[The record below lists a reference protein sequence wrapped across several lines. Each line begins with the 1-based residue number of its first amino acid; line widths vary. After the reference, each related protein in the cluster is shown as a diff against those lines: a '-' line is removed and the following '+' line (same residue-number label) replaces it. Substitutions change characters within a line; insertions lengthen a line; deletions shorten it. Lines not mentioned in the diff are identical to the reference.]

1 MSDGTTR
8 PPATRAIKV
17 LAGRQDP
24 LPHLPKPRASGYAG
38 TTPVHQGRLAQ
49 RHQAALALVSVSV
62 EEALARGDATLV
74 VAGWQQLE
82 RTRRHVQ
89 PWEDRILST
98 GSTGWRQA
106 LQRWAGAPG
115 GALFC
120 TPALLAGGDKLIGAV
135 TCPVTMVL
143 LEPSARAETTLASL
157 WQRCGRLTVV
167 DVRDLGVRTWSK
179 IDVPR
184 FGLLDANPG

>member
-8 PPATRAIKV
+8 PSAGRAIEV
-17 LAGRQDP
+17 RTGRQDP
-24 LPHLPKPRASGYAG
+24 LPHLPEPRASGYPG
-38 TTPVHQGRLAQ
+38 TTPAHQGRLVQ
-49 RHQAALALVSVSV
+49 RHQAVLALMSASV
-62 EEALARGDATLV
+62 EEALAREDATLV

-82 RTRRHVQ
+82 RVRRHVQ

-106 LQRWAGAPG
+106 LQRWASAPG

-120 TPALLAGGDKLIGAV
+120 TPALLAGGGKLIGEV
-135 TCPVTMVL
+135 THPVTVVL

-167 DVRDLGVRTWSK
+167 DVCGMGVRTWNRITVS
-179 IDVPR
+179 R
-184 FGLLDANPG
+184 FGLFDANPG

>member
-1 MSDGTTR
+1 MSDGATR

-17 LAGRQDP
+17 LTGRQDP

-38 TTPVHQGRLAQ
+38 ATPVHQGRLAQ
-49 RHQAALALVSVSV
+49 RHRATLALVSVSV

-82 RTRRHVQ
+82 RARRYVQ

-106 LQRWAGAPG
+106 LQRWAGAPSG
-115 GALFC
+115 VLFC

-135 TCPVTMVL
+135 TCSVTMVL
-143 LEPSARAETTLASL
+143 LEPSARAETALASL

-167 DVRDLGVRTWSK
+167 DVPGLGVRTWSK

-184 FGLLDANPG
+184 FALLDANLE

>member
-1 MSDGTTR
+1 
-8 PPATRAIKV
+8 V
-17 LAGRQDP
+17 LAGKQDP

-49 RHQAALALVSVSV
+49 RHRAALALVSVSV
-62 EEALARGDATLV
+62 EQALARGDATLV

-82 RTRRHVQ
+82 RARRHVQ

-98 GSTGWRQA
+98 GSTGWRQV
-106 LQRWAGAPG
+106 LQRWASAPS

-120 TPALLAGGDKLIGAV
+120 TPALLAGGDRLIGAV
-135 TCPVTMVL
+135 AYPVTVVL
-143 LEPSARAETTLASL
+143 LEPSARAETALTPL
-157 WQRCGRLTVV
+157 WQRCGTLTVV
-167 DVRDLGVRTWSK
+167 DVRGLGVRTWSK

-184 FGLLDANPG
+184 FGLFDANPG

>member
-1 MSDGTTR
+1 
-8 PPATRAIKV
+8 
-17 LAGRQDP
+17 
-24 LPHLPKPRASGYAG
+24 
-38 TTPVHQGRLAQ
+38 
-49 RHQAALALVSVSV
+49 VSVSV
-62 EEALARGDATLV
+62 EEALVRGDATLV

-82 RTRRHVQ
+82 RARRYVQ

-98 GSTGWRQA
+98 GSSGWRQA

-115 GALFC
+115 GVLFC

-143 LEPSARAETTLASL
+143 LEPSARAETVLTSL

-167 DVRDLGVRTWSK
+167 DVCGMGVRTWSR
-179 IDVPR
+179 ITISR
-184 FGLLDANPG
+184 FGLFDANPG

>member
-1 MSDGTTR
+1 MSDGTTQ
-8 PPATRAIKV
+8 PPATRTIKV
-17 LAGRQDP
+17 LDGRQDP
-24 LPHLPKPRASGYAG
+24 LPHLPNPRASGHAS
-38 TTPVHQGRLAQ
+38 TTPVRQGRLAQ
-49 RHQAALALVSVSV
+49 RHRAALALVSVSV

-82 RTRRHVQ
+82 RARRHVQ

-98 GSTGWRQA
+98 GSAGWRQV
-106 LQRWAGAPG
+106 LQRWASAPI

-143 LEPSARAETTLASL
+143 LEPSARAEITLASL

-167 DVRDLGVRTWSK
+167 DVRGMGIRTWSK
-179 IDVPR
+179 IDAPR
-184 FGLLDANPG
+184 FALFDANTR